1 MPPKKDRLAGMDKI
15 VQVDKDDN
23 DMSASIIS
31 HEVSGVK
38 IKDDFLN
45 VNVVGAMGGLRS
57 QKTMI

>member
-15 VQVDKDDN
+15 VHVDKDDN

-57 QKTMI
+57 QKTML

>member
-15 VQVDKDDN
+15 VHVEKDDN
-23 DMSASIIS
+23 DISASIIS

-57 QKTMI
+57 